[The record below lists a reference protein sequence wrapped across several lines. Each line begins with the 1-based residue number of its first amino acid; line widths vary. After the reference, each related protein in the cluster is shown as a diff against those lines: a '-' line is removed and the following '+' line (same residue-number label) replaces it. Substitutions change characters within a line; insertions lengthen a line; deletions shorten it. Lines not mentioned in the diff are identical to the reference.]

1 MTDSLNTN
9 AALQPEELEEH
20 TRQAAPEETPQT
32 ENLDTADMENEKA
45 VTYELKSSKAE
56 VIERLKELAQTVF
69 Q

>member
-45 VTYELKSSKAE
+45 ATYELKHPKP
-56 VIERLKELAQTVF
+56 K
-69 Q
+69 